1 MINML
6 ALTTLTR
13 LALPGM
19 IARGRGRIL
28 NVASIVGYQPG
39 GPRMAV
45 YYASKSYVL
54 SFSKALAVELK
65 GTGVTLT
72 TLSPGITRSAF
83 EERSGAGKTRLYRLL
98 PQMSARSVA
107 AAGATASTGSWRRAI
122 SPSA

>member
-65 GTGVTLT
+65 APALP
-72 TLSPGITRSAF
+72 SP
-83 EERSGAGKTRLYRLL
+83 L
-98 PQMSARSVA
+98 
-107 AAGATASTGSWRRAI
+107 
-122 SPSA
+122 